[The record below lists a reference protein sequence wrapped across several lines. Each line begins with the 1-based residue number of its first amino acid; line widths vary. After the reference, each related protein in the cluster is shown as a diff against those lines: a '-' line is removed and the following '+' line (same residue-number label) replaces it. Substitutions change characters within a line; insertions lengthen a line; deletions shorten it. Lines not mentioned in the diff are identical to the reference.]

1 MTATILQGDVLTVL
15 RTLPSDH
22 FGCVITSPPYW
33 GLRDYGVGGQ
43 IGLEPSLGEHLAK
56 MVEVFEEVRRVL
68 HPAGTCWVNY
78 GDCYA
83 TTPNGR
89 SAEATK
95 AAGDDDRTYRDKP
108 ISTVGPIYAPDAEGR
123 SRVGSSGNL
132 GNKAGDNPGRIYG
145 GGGLKPK
152 DLCMLPARLAI
163 AMQEAGWWVRSD
175 ITWAKPNPMPDSS
188 ARYRPGAASER
199 IFMFAKS
206 DQSDFYV
213 ARDTGEVRIR
223 PDMSET
229 CPLITKPHQLANR
242 WIRLGHYYDAEAVR
256 QKRTSDEDA
265 VTYRGGAYVEGA
277 TDNASMGKRKVTG
290 NRRVK
295 MPDGWDTGA
304 GGHGTVHRNGRE
316 KGAALDKQRGH
327 SRRDAGFND
336 RWDAM
341 TREEQTGSGR
351 FLRSWEPAPA
361 QVWEIAT
368 KPFRESHFATFPPE
382 LVERCIRAGCPPG
395 MPILDPF
402 GGSGTT
408 GLVADA
414 FGFDC
419 TLIELN
425 PEYVALARR
434 RLAAGLVRMDRP
446 AAPDP
451 ASEGLFKLAGE

>member
-1 MTATILQGDVLTVL
+1 MTATILNGDVLAML
-15 RTLPSDH
+15 KTLPSDH

-33 GLRDYGVGGQ
+33 GLRDYGADGQ
-43 IGLEPSLGEHLAK
+43 IGLEATLGEHIAK

-68 HPAGTCWVNY
+68 HPAGTAWVNY

-83 TTPNGR
+83 TSPNGR
-89 SAEATK
+89 SAAETK

-108 ISTVGPIYAPDAEGR
+108 FSTIHGV
-123 SRVGSSGNL
+123 
-132 GNKAGDNPGRIYG
+132 
-145 GGGLKPK
+145 LKPK
-152 DLCMLPARLAI
+152 DLCMLPARFAI
-163 AMQEAGWWVRSD
+163 ALQEAGWWVRAD

-188 ARYRPGAASER
+188 ARFRPGAGVER

-213 ARDTGEVRIR
+213 ARDTGEVMQR
-223 PDMSET
+223 PDLTEQ
-229 CPLITKPHQLANR
+229 CALITKPDQTSNR

-256 QKRTSDEDA
+256 QGRASDEDA
-265 VTYRGGAYVEGA
+265 KTYRGGAYVEGDH
-277 TDNASMGKRKVTG
+277 DNSTMGKRKVIG
-290 NRRVK
+290 NKRVK

-304 GGHGTVHRNGRE
+304 GAHGTVHRAGRE
-316 KGAALDKQRGH
+316 KGATIDKQRGH
-327 SRRDAGFND
+327 SRRHDGFND

-341 TREEQTGSGR
+341 TRDEQTQGGR
-351 FLRSWEPAPA
+351 YLRNWEPAPA

-382 LVERCIRAGCPPG
+382 LVERCIKAGCPPG

-408 GLVADA
+408 ALVADA
-414 FGFDC
+414 YGFDSV
-419 TLIELN
+419 LIELN

-434 RLAAGLVRMDRP
+434 RLASGLVKMDRP
-446 AAPDP
+446 ATPAAPRDD
-451 ASEGLFKLAGE
+451 ANQGCLL

>member
-22 FGCVITSPPYW
+22 FGCIITSPPYW
-33 GLRDYGVGGQ
+33 GLRDYGADGQ
-43 IGLEPSLGEHLAK
+43 IGLEPTIGEHLAK
-56 MVEVFEEVRRVL
+56 MVEVMEECRRVL

-89 SAEATK
+89 SADATK
-95 AAGDDDRTYRDKP
+95 AAATDDRTYRDKP
-108 ISTVGPIYAPDAEGR
+108 FSTI
-123 SRVGSSGNL
+123 
-132 GNKAGDNPGRIYG
+132 G
-145 GGGLKPK
+145 GVLKPK

-188 ARYRPGAASER
+188 ARYRPGVASER
-199 IFMFAKS
+199 IFLFAKS
-206 DQSDFYV
+206 DQSEFYV
-213 ARDTGEVRIR
+213 ARDTGEVRMN
-223 PDMSET
+223 PDISET
-229 CPLITKPHQLANR
+229 CPLITKPDQMANR
-242 WIRLGHYYDAEAVR
+242 WIRLGHYYDAEAVMQNLAPASVSR
-256 QKRTSDEDA
+256 LAQDVENQVGSTRANAGRKTNGNLKA
-265 VTYRGGAYVEGA
+265 VAR
-277 TDNASMGKRKVTG
+277 
-290 NRRVK
+290 
-295 MPDGWDTGA
+295 
-304 GGHGTVHRNGRE
+304 
-316 KGAALDKQRGH
+316 DKQRGH
-327 SRRDAGFND
+327 SRRHAGFND

-341 TREEQTGSGR
+341 TREEQTGGGR

-382 LVERCIRAGCPPG
+382 LVERCIKAGCPPG
-395 MPILDPF
+395 LPILDPF

-408 GLVADA
+408 ALVADA

-425 PEYVALARR
+425 PEYVDLARR
-434 RLAAGLVRMDRP
+434 RLAAGLVRLDRP
-446 AAPDP
+446 ATPQAPKEQGKDD
-451 ASEGLFKLAGE
+451 AQGVLI